1 MGKRSKEL
9 LDCIKAVKREFKGK
23 RLGDLEAAKKI
34 ISSVD
39 GFNLEVEAIDEVIKE
54 RNYFKAYRVEYSDYC
69 FAVSGLFNKPSS
81 TGFKVAKVALN
92 DDEENRW

>member
-1 MGKRSKEL
+1 MGKRSREL
-9 LDCIKAVKREFKGK
+9 LNAIDVVKKEFKGK
-23 RLGDLEAAKKI
+23 RLEDLLTAKKI

-54 RNYFKAYRVEYSDYC
+54 RNYFKAYRSGYNDYC
-69 FAVSGLFNKPSS
+69 FAVSGVFNKPAS
-81 TGFKVAKVALN
+81 TGFKVAKVSLN